1 MECKAFSEKGIIMA
15 LNEATLGIESY
26 IEEFVEANSEML
38 LAVLDSCVAGT
49 KVRDI
54 SEVAD
59 FDNEMVMC

>member
-1 MECKAFSEKGIIMA
+1 MA
-15 LNEATLGIESY
+15 LNEETLGVESY

-59 FDNEMVMC
+59 FDNERVMC

>member
-1 MECKAFSEKGIIMA
+1 MA

-26 IEEFVEANSEML
+26 IEEFVEANGEML